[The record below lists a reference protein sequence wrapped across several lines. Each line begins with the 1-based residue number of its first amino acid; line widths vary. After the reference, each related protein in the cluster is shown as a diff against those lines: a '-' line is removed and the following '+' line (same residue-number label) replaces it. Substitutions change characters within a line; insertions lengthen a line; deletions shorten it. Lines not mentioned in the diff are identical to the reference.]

1 MTPDPW
7 LVAEL
12 LLLGG
17 VGGLLAG
24 MLGVGG
30 GMILVPFTAALLEA
44 RGFPPALVLK
54 VAVATSL
61 AMICFTSLSS
71 LRAHHRRGAVSWPL
85 AAALSPGIVLGSM
98 LGAQVA
104 SALPV
109 RALTLV
115 FAAFVA
121 LMATRTLK
129 SGSRT
134 GTRELPRWPLL
145 AGMGAAI
152 GSAASLVGAGGAF
165 LSVPFMTAHG
175 VPMHRAVGTSAALGL
190 PVALAGTL
198 GYAWAG
204 WSVDGL
210 PAGTLGYVYL
220 PALIA
225 LSAASVPAAPL
236 GAALAHK
243 LDVRQLRRA
252 FAVLLYAIA
261 AAMLLRALR

>member
-1 MTPDPW
+1 MPDAW
-7 LVAEL
+7 LLAEL
-12 LLLGG
+12 LLLGAA
-17 VGGLLAG
+17 GGLLAG

-61 AMICFTSLSS
+61 AMICFTALSS
-71 LRAHHRRGAVSWPL
+71 LRAHHLRGAVAWPL
-85 AAALSPGIVLGSM
+85 VLALSPGIVVGSVI
-98 LGAQVA
+98 GAQVA

-115 FAAFVA
+115 FAGFVA
-121 LMATRTLK
+121 VMATRMLRASQHTAD
-129 SGSRT
+129 RP
-134 GTRELPRWPLL
+134 LPGWPVVS
-145 AGMGAAI
+145 AMGAAI
-152 GSAASLVGAGGAF
+152 GFVASLVGAGGAF
-165 LSVPFMTAHG
+165 LSVPFMTAHR

-190 PVALAGTL
+190 PVALAGSV

-204 WSVDGL
+204 WSVEGL
-210 PAGTLGYVYL
+210 PAHTLGYVYL

-225 LSAASVPAAPL
+225 LSVASVPAAPL
-236 GAALAHK
+236 GARLAHR

-252 FAVLLYAIA
+252 FALLLYAIA
-261 AAMLLRALR
+261 AAMLLRAF

>member
-1 MTPDPW
+1 MIPDTW

-12 LLLGG
+12 LLLGAT
-17 VGGLLAG
+17 GGLLAG

-30 GMILVPFTAALLEA
+30 GMILVPFTAALLQA
-44 RGFPPALVLK
+44 RGFPSALVLK

-61 AMICFTSLSS
+61 AMICLTSLSS

-85 AAALSPGIVLGSM
+85 TLALSPGIVLGSV

-115 FAAFVA
+115 FAGFVA
-121 LMATRTLK
+121 LMATRTLR
-129 SGSRT
+129 SGARL
-134 GTRELPRWPLL
+134 GDRPLPRRPVQ
-145 AGMGAAI
+145 AAVGAAI
-152 GSAASLVGAGGAF
+152 GFAAALVGAGGAF

-204 WSVDGL
+204 WSVEGL
-210 PAGTLGYVYL
+210 PAGTLGYVYV

-225 LSAASVPAAPL
+225 LSAVSVPAAPL
-236 GAALAHK
+236 GAALAHR
-243 LDVRQLRRA
+243 LDVKQLRRA
-252 FAVLLYAIA
+252 FAVLLYGIA
-261 AAMLLRALR
+261 AMMLLRAF